1 MQWKQKM
8 SGSKDELEAK
18 LGIPDEG
25 MELSKLV
32 AGGIRRRSQSE
43 HLESV
48 PEGNR
53 VSCDGRLA
61 PLLVLEPHASGVSPS
76 GMRNN

>member
-1 MQWKQKM
+1 MV
-8 SGSKDELEAK
+8 SR
-18 LGIPDEG
+18 
-25 MELSKLV
+25 
-32 AGGIRRRSQSE
+32 AGGQSE

-61 PLLVLEPHASGVSPS
+61 TLLVERPNASGVGTS

>member
-1 MQWKQKM
+1 MR
-8 SGSKDELEAK
+8 EE
-18 LGIPDEG
+18 LGIPDERHG
-25 MELSKLV
+25 TSK
-32 AGGIRRRSQSE
+32 AGGRVVSRAGGQSE

-48 PEGNR
+48 PEGK

-61 PLLVLEPHASGVSPS
+61 PLLVERPHASGVSPS